1 MKTKA
6 RPLAYFSTNPLKSV
20 SNEPLKEVKEDT
32 RSPYLRAIL
41 SASNSTINSGNAF
54 SCDREA
60 ALRYIRES
68 KLLHKK

>member
-20 SNEPLKEVKEDT
+20 SNEPLAEVKQDT

-41 SASNSTINSGNAF
+41 SASNSTINSLGA
-54 SCDREA
+54 SSTDRDA
-60 ALRYIRES
+60 ATRYIRES
-68 KLLHKK
+68 KMLHKK